1 MEEDRSMSEL
11 GFEPLTSQLGIAG
24 TSYRLQLGLIN
35 GKWACRLLKGKQVI
49 ACYIFKDTSIEE
61 LPNTN
66 QIINWVLTKV
76 PFTLNPHQI
85 WRTSQVL
92 MKQAT
97 ENKDKKKERVSYR
110 AMTKM

>member
-1 MEEDRSMSEL
+1 MEEDRYMSEL

-49 ACYIFKDTSIEE
+49 DCYIFKDTSIEE

-66 QIINWVLTKV
+66 QIINWVLASV
-76 PFTLNPHQI
+76 PFPLNPHQI
-85 WRTSQVL
+85 WRTTHIL
-92 MKQAT
+92 MRQAI
-97 ENKDKKKERVSYR
+97 ENKEKKKERVSYS